1 MMNADQWIDVCTQA
15 DLVKD
20 SGICV
25 RLGNTQVAIFY
36 VSRTE
41 QELYAVANF
50 DPIGAAN
57 VMSRGIIAS
66 VANEPVIVSPLYKQ
80 RFSLLSGQC
89 LDDSEVQLAV
99 YPVRLLGD
107 VVQLAAALES

>member
-1 MMNADQWIDVCTQA
+1 MMNADQWIDVCTRA

-25 RLGNTQVAIFY
+25 RFGNAQVAIFQ
-36 VSRTE
+36 VTRGE
-41 QELYAVANF
+41 QELYAIGNF

-57 VMSRGIIAS
+57 VMSRGMIGS
-66 VANEPVIVSPLYKQ
+66 VSDEPVVASPLYKQ

-89 LDDSEVQLAV
+89 LDDSDVQLTV
-99 YPVRLLGD
+99 YPVRFLGD
-107 VVQLAAALES
+107 VVQLAAAMEP